1 MTQPTGCTTCCHAP
15 DAYCDRCDLLVGLP
29 GLHVVGVERDPGG
42 VRITVESAPVLMG
55 CPSCGVVAGSH
66 GRRTVR
72 LVDTPCFGAPT
83 VVWWRKRTW
92 ACPEPACPVGV
103 FTEQDE
109 QVAKPRAMLT
119 TRACRWVVEQ
129 LRREHASISGL
140 ARQLGTTWRTVWTSI
155 APILQRAAD
164 DEARFAGVTTLG
176 VDEHLVR
183 HEALLFRME
192 VRDLHRP
199 AVVAVG

>member
-1 MTQPTGCTTCCHAP
+1 MPPMPTVTGATCWWVFPA
-15 DAYCDRCDLLVGLP
+15 
-29 GLHVVGVERDPGG
+29 HVVGVERDPGG
-42 VRITVESAPVLMG
+42 VRITVESAPVVMG

-83 VVWWRKRTW
+83 LVWWRKRTW
-92 ACPEPACPVGV
+92 ACPEPACPVRV

-176 VDEHLVR
+176 VDEHLWHHVS
-183 HEALLFRME
+183 
-192 VRDLHRP
+192 P
-199 AVVAVG
+199 ASAARRNSPAWST

>member
-1 MTQPTGCTTCCHAP
+1 MSEPTGCCCAATTP
-15 DAYCDRCDLLVGLP
+15 SYCDHCDLLVGLE
-29 GLHVVGVERDPGG
+29 GLHVVDVEKAHD
-42 VRITVESAPVLMG
+42 VLVVTMESASTTVG
-55 CPSCGVVAGSH
+55 CPTCGVVAESH
-66 GRRTVR
+66 GRRTTT
-72 LVDTPCFGAPT
+72 LVDIPCFARPT
-83 VVWWRKRTW
+83 RLRWRKRTW
-92 ACPEPACPVGV
+92 RCLEPACATRV